1 MAFVSSAELL
11 VLHGVRVRGM
21 ADTDSVARRFSLDP
35 VTVEDLLLDHAARG
49 WVRRAGFADVTG
61 WTLTE
66 AGRGADSRM
75 LAAELDEA
83 GVRHIVAESHTSFST
98 LNARFLTLITKWQIR
113 PTRWDPM
120 AANDHSEWRWDEDI
134 LKSLAGLAQSVRP
147 VGDRL
152 EQALA
157 RFAGYP
163 ERFVAA
169 VKRDGDGTGGPSGRI
184 GGAGGARH
192 CQGHQESERNGQ
204 RGEQATAPTGATGTR
219 DRPRRS
225 PPADRWQSAQRG
237 HRRRQPPRRL
247 SLRGTLNATPPDQPG
262 CSCSPWN
269 PGPIKA
275 GAPYMRFV
283 SPLAAGVAMSGEVG
297 IVRTGATARSG
308 GRRLDLAG
316 AGWHPLA
323 RRPRRRTSVAV
334 APATEHRIVLD
345 ESLSSF
351 MLLA

>member
-11 VLHGVRVRGM
+11 VLHGVRIQGM
-21 ADTDSVARRFSLDP
+21 ADTDSVVRRFSLDP

-120 AANDHSEWRWDEDI
+120 TANDHSEWRWDEDI

-169 VKRDGDGTGGPSGRI
+169 VKRVDGG
-184 GGAGGARH
+184 
-192 CQGHQESERNGQ
+192 ERKWVD
-204 RGEQATAPTGATGTR
+204 E
-219 DRPRRS
+219 
-225 PPADRWQSAQRG
+225 
-237 HRRRQPPRRL
+237 
-247 SLRGTLNATPPDQPG
+247 PG
-262 CSCSPWN
+262 VDSCHTVW
-269 PGPIKA
+269 
-275 GAPYMRFV
+275 FE
-283 SPLAAGVAMSGEVG
+283 LHE
-297 IVRTGATARSG
+297 
-308 GRRLDLAG
+308 D
-316 AGWHPLA
+316 
-323 RRPRRRTSVAV
+323 
-334 APATEHRIVLD
+334 
-345 ESLSSF
+345 
-351 MLLA
+351 LLATLGLER